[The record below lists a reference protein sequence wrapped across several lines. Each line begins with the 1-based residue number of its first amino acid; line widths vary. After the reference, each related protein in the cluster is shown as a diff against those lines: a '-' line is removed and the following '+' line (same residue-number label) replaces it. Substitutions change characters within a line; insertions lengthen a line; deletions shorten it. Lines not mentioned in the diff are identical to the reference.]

1 MTGAIQINKIGSALQ
16 TFYLYS
22 DVNGF
27 TAPFE
32 SGVTRS
38 SLLLGHPTDKIP
50 NSTTIIRAMSV
61 DIPGKYL
68 DISVFNFNV

>member
-1 MTGAIQINKIGSALQ
+1 MTGAVQVNKIGTALQ

-32 SGVTRS
+32 SGVTRDE
-38 SLLLGHPTDKIP
+38 LLLGHPTDKIP
-50 NSTTIIRAMSV
+50 NTTTVIRVMSV
-61 DIPGKYL
+61 DVPGKYL
-68 DISVFNFNV
+68 DINV

>member
-1 MTGAIQINKIGSALQ
+1 MTGAVQVNKIGTALQ

-32 SGVTRS
+32 SGVTRDE
-38 SLLLGHPTDKIP
+38 LLLGYATDQIP
-50 NSTTIIRAMSV
+50 NTTTVIRVMSV

-68 DISVFNFNV
+68 DINV

>member
-1 MTGAIQINKIGSALQ
+1 MTGAVQVNTIGTALQ

-32 SGVTRS
+32 SGVTRD
-38 SLLLGHPTDKIP
+38 SLLKGHATDKVP
-50 NSTTIIRAMSV
+50 NTTTVIRVMSV

-68 DISVFNFNV
+68 DINV

>member
-1 MTGAIQINKIGSALQ
+1 MTGAIQVNKIGTALQ

-32 SGVTRS
+32 SGVTRDE
-38 SLLLGHPTDKIP
+38 LLLGYATDQIP
-50 NSTTIIRAMSV
+50 NTTTVIRVMSV

-68 DISVFNFNV
+68 DINV

>member
-1 MTGAIQINKIGSALQ
+1 MTGAIQINNIGSALQ

-32 SGVTRS
+32 SGVTRR

-50 NSTTIIRAMSV
+50 NSTTVIRVMSV
-61 DIPGKYL
+61 DIPGNYL
-68 DISVFNFNV
+68 DISFFNFNV

>member
-1 MTGAIQINKIGSALQ
+1 MTGAVQVNKIGTALQ

-32 SGVTRS
+32 SGVTRNE
-38 SLLLGHPTDKIP
+38 LLAGYATDQIP
-50 NSTTIIRAMSV
+50 NTTTVIRVMSV

-68 DISVFNFNV
+68 DINV

>member
-1 MTGAIQINKIGSALQ
+1 MTGAVQVNTIGTALQ

-32 SGVTRS
+32 SGVTRD
-38 SLLLGHPTDKIP
+38 SLLKGYATDKIP
-50 NSTTIIRAMSV
+50 NTTTVIRVMSV
-61 DIPGKYL
+61 DVPGKYL
-68 DISVFNFNV
+68 DINV

>member
-1 MTGAIQINKIGSALQ
+1 MTGAVQVNKIGTALQ

-32 SGVTRS
+32 SGVTRDE
-38 SLLLGHPTDKIP
+38 LLVGYATDQIP
-50 NSTTIIRAMSV
+50 NTTTVIRVMSV

-68 DISVFNFNV
+68 DINV

>member
-1 MTGAIQINKIGSALQ
+1 MTGAVQINKIGTALQ

-32 SGVTRS
+32 SGVTRK

-50 NSTTIIRAMSV
+50 NSTTVIRVMSV
-61 DIPGKYL
+61 DVPGKYL
-68 DISVFNFNV
+68 DINV

>member
-1 MTGAIQINKIGSALQ
+1 MTGAVQVNKIGTALQ

-32 SGVTRS
+32 SGVTRDE
-38 SLLLGHPTDKIP
+38 LLLGYPTDQIP
-50 NSTTIIRAMSV
+50 NTTTVIRVMSV

-68 DISVFNFNV
+68 DINV

>member
-1 MTGAIQINKIGSALQ
+1 MTGAVQVNKIGTALQ

-32 SGVTRS
+32 SGVTRN
-38 SLLLGHPTDKIP
+38 SLLLGHSTDKIP
-50 NSTTIIRAMSV
+50 NSTTVIRVMSV
-61 DIPGKYL
+61 DVPGKYL
-68 DISVFNFNV
+68 DISTSPVV

>member
-1 MTGAIQINKIGSALQ
+1 MTGAVQINTIGTALQ

-32 SGVTRS
+32 SGVTRDE
-38 SLLLGHPTDKIP
+38 LLKGYATDQIP
-50 NSTTIIRAMSV
+50 NSTSLIRLMSV

-68 DISVFNFNV
+68 DIIV

>member
-1 MTGAIQINKIGSALQ
+1 MTGAVQINNIGTALQ

-32 SGVTRS
+32 SGVTRK

-50 NSTTIIRAMSV
+50 NSTTVIRVMSV
-61 DIPGKYL
+61 DVPGKYL
-68 DISVFNFNV
+68 DINV

>member
-1 MTGAIQINKIGSALQ
+1 MTGAVQINKIGTALQ

-32 SGVTRS
+32 SGVTRDE
-38 SLLLGHPTDKIP
+38 LLLGYATDQIP
-50 NSTTIIRAMSV
+50 NTTTVIRVMSV

-68 DISVFNFNV
+68 DINV

>member
-1 MTGAIQINKIGSALQ
+1 MTGAVQISKIGTALQ

-22 DVNGF
+22 EVNGF

-32 SGVTRS
+32 SGVTRN

-50 NSTTIIRAMSV
+50 NSTTVIRVMSV
-61 DIPGKYL
+61 DVPGKYL
-68 DISVFNFNV
+68 DINV

>member
-1 MTGAIQINKIGSALQ
+1 MTGAIQISNIGTALQ

-32 SGVTRS
+32 SGVTRN
-38 SLLLGHPTDKIP
+38 SLLRGHPTDQIP
-50 NSTTIIRAMSV
+50 NSTAVIRVMSV
-61 DIPGKYL
+61 DVPGKYL
-68 DISVFNFNV
+68 DISTSPVV